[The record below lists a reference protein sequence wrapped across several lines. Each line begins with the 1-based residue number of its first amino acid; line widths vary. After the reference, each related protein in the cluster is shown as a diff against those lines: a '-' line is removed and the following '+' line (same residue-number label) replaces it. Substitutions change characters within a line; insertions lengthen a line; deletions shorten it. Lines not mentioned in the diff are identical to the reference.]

1 MKKITLLLIL
11 VLTTTLSFSQ
21 VSIGNGD
28 DGSGYN
34 TPPISPYYGYSYSQS
49 IYLASE
55 INTSGDITSIEYA
68 LNAGSDFSS
77 ADDNVDVWIGHTTKT
92 AFDSTSDW
100 VDVST
105 LNQVLT
111 DGTVSVSGDIL
122 TITFSSSFAYNG
134 TDNLVV
140 AVDANEPGYGSSSSY
155 VLSTNGPTAGLTL
168 DQKSDSTNSDPT
180 SPANGTLRQ
189 NRGNITFNGII
200 QSCPE
205 TSALT
210 LDAVTNATA
219 TISWT
224 AGGTETTWEYVVQA
238 SGTGEPAAGGTST
251 TTNPLTVSGLSAA
264 TAYEIYIRAACDG
277 GDFSAW
283 VSTTFTT
290 SCDSV
295 TSFPYLESFENIT
308 TGQPICWQVDGSL
321 GSTSSY
327 HFSSYVTGQSGRGMR
342 FNSYNASSGE
352 TSELITPIMDASAL
366 SSLELNFQYKN
377 PTGGDFEILISN
389 DGGQNYTSLES
400 GLTGQAD
407 WAPKNYDLTSYISS
421 TMLVKFKGTSNYG
434 SGDAY
439 IYLDEVGIRKIPSCT
454 PPSNITATVNSLT
467 EVEISWTAGGNET
480 EWTYEFGPTGF
491 TQGSGTLTVTGPN
504 NPITLGGLTSGATY
518 DIYVQANCSGS
529 DGDSPWETISWT
541 MPVAGDTFA
550 TATTLPF
557 TISPEGTGCSTS
569 TISID
574 FPNSGFTASG
584 LVSQGT
590 SPTGVDAFFNW
601 TATTDA
607 LRYWGTGS
615 GFPYIGIHDASGTEI
630 AYSTY
635 NQGDVVLSGWA
646 IGDEL
651 VIRIYDYGTSNVLVD
666 FCLEYYT
673 LPSAPNCAENV
684 SPTGSDVSF
693 NDGAAAITWDAPS
706 SGIAPTAY
714 EVFWGTT
721 SGDLTSIGVLDAPTT
736 TANILGLSYGATYYY
751 SIVPR
756 NGASLA
762 VGCAE
767 YSLTIEN
774 APIPF
779 STDFTNYPAG
789 FSESEGPYGTPSATD
804 NTSAWVTSD
813 FLNDATLGT
822 GAKVNIYS
830 TFTDEYLISPSFD
843 LSAGTH
849 YLNIDAGITDY
860 NGSGADADG
869 MGADDYVVVLFSE
882 DDGTTWSELYR
893 WDSTSGL
900 TNASQAMPE
909 VAISS
914 TSSTAKFALY
924 ANSGASS
931 GGDYDFHVTNF
942 QVTTTTLGTATN
954 TLEGFTLYPTI
965 VKEELNFR
973 SQNNVEAIT
982 VFNLLGQKVFSGA
995 PNTNNSSINLSNL
1008 RPGVYV
1014 VKVSAEGK
1022 IGSYKIIKE

>member
-1 MKKITLLLIL
+1 MKKITLLLL
-11 VLTTTLSFSQ
+11 LLTTTLSFSQ
-21 VSIGNGD
+21 VSIGGGD
-28 DGSGYN
+28 DGDGFN

-55 INTSGDITSIEYA
+55 IGTSGDITSIEYA
-68 LNAGSDFSS
+68 LNAGSNFTS
-77 ADDNVDVWIGHTTKT
+77 ADDNVDVWIGHTAKT

-105 LNQVLT
+105 LSHVLI
-111 DGTVSVSGDIL
+111 DGTVTVNNNVL
-122 TITFSSSFAYNG
+122 TITFNSSFTYNG
-134 TDNLVV
+134 TDNIVI
-140 AVDANEPGYGSSSSY
+140 AVDANEPGYGSSSAF
-155 VLSTNGPTAGLTL
+155 VLSTNGPTVGLTL
-168 DQKSDSTNSDPT
+168 DQRSDSTNSDPT
-180 SPANGTLRQ
+180 SPATGTLRQ
-189 NRGNITFNGII
+189 NRGNVTFNGIT
-200 QSCPE
+200 QSCP
-205 TSALT
+205 TPNNL
-210 LDAVTNATA
+210 VATA
-219 TISWT
+219 
-224 AGGTETTWEYVVQA
+224 
-238 SGTGEPAAGGTST
+238 
-251 TTNPLTVSGLSAA
+251 
-264 TAYEIYIRAACDG
+264 
-277 GDFSAW
+277 
-283 VSTTFTT
+283 
-290 SCDSV
+290 
-295 TSFPYLESFENIT
+295 
-308 TGQPICWQVDGSL
+308 
-321 GSTSSY
+321 
-327 HFSSYVTGQSGRGMR
+327 
-342 FNSYNASSGE
+342 
-352 TSELITPIMDASAL
+352 
-366 SSLELNFQYKN
+366 
-377 PTGGDFEILISN
+377 
-389 DGGQNYTSLES
+389 
-400 GLTGQAD
+400 
-407 WAPKNYDLTSYISS
+407 
-421 TMLVKFKGTSNYG
+421 
-434 SGDAY
+434 
-439 IYLDEVGIRKIPSCT
+439 
-454 PPSNITATVNSLT
+454 NSLT
-467 EVEISWTAGGNET
+467 EVEISWTAGGTET

-504 NPITLGGLTSGATY
+504 NPITLGGLTPGATY

-529 DGDSPWETISWT
+529 DGDSSWLTTSWT

-550 TATTLPF
+550 TATSLPF
-557 TISPEGTGCSTS
+557 TISPEGTGCTTS
-569 TISID
+569 NLSID

-584 LVSQGT
+584 LLGNGT
-590 SPTGVDAFFNW
+590 PGNEGVDAFFNW

-651 VIRIYDYGTSNVLVD
+651 VIRIYDYGTSMVNVE

-693 NDGAAAITWDAPS
+693 NNGAATITWDAPS
-706 SGIAPTAY
+706 SGPTPTEY
-714 EVFWGTT
+714 EVFWGDT
-721 SGDLTSIGVLDAPTT
+721 SGDLNSLGVT
-736 TANILGLSYGATYYY
+736 TATSANISGLNYGETYYY
-751 SIVPR
+751 SVVPQ
-756 NGASLA
+756 NGGSLA
-762 VGCAE
+762 IGCTE

-789 FSESEGPYGTPSATD
+789 FSESTGPYGTPSATV
-804 NTSAWVTSD
+804 TSSAWSTSD
-813 FLNDATLGT
+813 FLNDATLGK

-830 TFTDEYLISPSFD
+830 IFAVEYLISPTFD

-849 YLNIDAGITDY
+849 YLNIDAGITNY
-860 NGSGADADG
+860 NNSGADADG
-869 MGADDYVVVLFSE
+869 MDADDYVAVLFSE
-882 DDGTTWSELYR
+882 DDGATWSELYR
-893 WDSTSGL
+893 WDSADGL
-900 TNASQAMPE
+900 TNVSEAKSE
-909 VAISS
+909 YTLSS

-924 ANSGASS
+924 AYSGVDEVGA
-931 GGDYDFHVTNF
+931 DYDFHVTNF
-942 QVTTTTLGTATN
+942 QVTTQTLGTSTN

>member
-1 MKKITLLLIL
+1 MKKITLLLFL
-11 VLTTTLSFSQ
+11 
-21 VSIGNGD
+21 
-28 DGSGYN
+28 
-34 TPPISPYYGYSYSQS
+34 
-49 IYLASE
+49 
-55 INTSGDITSIEYA
+55 
-68 LNAGSDFSS
+68 
-77 ADDNVDVWIGHTTKT
+77 
-92 AFDSTSDW
+92 
-100 VDVST
+100 
-105 LNQVLT
+105 
-111 DGTVSVSGDIL
+111 L
-122 TITFSSSFAYNG
+122 TITFTSYAQLSEDFETDPPSGWTFMQTETDDPGWVQTTVRANSGAASFFH
-134 TDNLVV
+134 D
-140 AVDANEPGYGSSSSY
+140 DANIASESTSWMISPAYTVSADDKLSFFYNNNYNTYSVESGVWISTASGDPIANPSDFTEIFDIDANFSEDVWASHEYELSSY
-155 VLSTNGPTAGLTL
+155 VGQTIYVAF
-168 DQKSDSTNSDPT
+168 KY
-180 SPANGTLRQ
+180 
-189 NRGNITFNGII
+189 RGDY
-200 QSCPE
+200 
-205 TSALT
+205 A
-210 LDAVTNATA
+210 D
-219 TISWT
+219 
-224 AGGTETTWEYVVQA
+224 
-238 SGTGEPAAGGTST
+238 
-251 TTNPLTVSGLSAA
+251 
-264 TAYEIYIRAACDG
+264 EIYID
-277 GDFSAW
+277 DFSIAPPP
-283 VSTTFTT
+283 
-290 SCDSV
+290 SCSPV
-295 TSFPYLESFENIT
+295 
-308 TGQPICWQVDGSL
+308 
-321 GSTSSY
+321 
-327 HFSSYVTGQSGRGMR
+327 
-342 FNSYNASSGE
+342 
-352 TSELITPIMDASAL
+352 
-366 SSLELNFQYKN
+366 
-377 PTGGDFEILISN
+377 
-389 DGGQNYTSLES
+389 TSLE
-400 GLTGQAD
+400 A
-407 WAPKNYDLTSYISS
+407 
-421 TMLVKFKGTSNYG
+421 
-434 SGDAY
+434 
-439 IYLDEVGIRKIPSCT
+439 
-454 PPSNITATVNSLT
+454 TANSLT
-467 EVEISWTAGGNET
+467 EVEISWTAGGTET

-491 TQGSGTLTVTGPN
+491 AQGSGTLTVTGPN

-529 DGDSPWETISWT
+529 DGDSSWETISWT

-693 NDGAAAITWDAPS
+693 NNGAAAITWDAPS
-706 SGIAPTAY
+706 SGITPTGY
-714 EVFWGTT
+714 EIFWGTT
-721 SGDLTSIGVLDAPTT
+721 SGDLTSLGVIDAPDTT
-736 TANILGLSYGATYYY
+736 VNITGLAYGATYYY
-751 SIVPR
+751 SVVPQ

-762 VGCAE
+762 IGCAE
-767 YSLTIEN
+767 YSITIEN

-789 FSESEGPYGTPSATD
+789 FTESEGPFGSPDATD
-804 NTSAWVTSD
+804 NDSAWGTSD
-813 FLNDATLGT
+813 FLNDATLGK
-822 GAKVNIYS
+822 GAKVNIYGTS
-830 TFTDEYLISPSFD
+830 RDEYLISPTFD

-849 YLNIDAGITDY
+849 YLNIDAGITDW
-860 NGSGADADG
+860 NLTGADADG
-869 MGADDYVVVLFSE
+869 MGADDYVAVLFSE
-882 DDGTTWSELYR
+882 DDGASWVELYR

-900 TNASQAMPE
+900 TNAAEAMPE
-909 VAISS
+909 YVLSS

-954 TLEGFTLYPTI
+954 ILEGFALYPTI

-982 VFNLLGQKVFSGA
+982 VFNLLGQKVFSGV

-1022 IGSYKIIKE
+1022 TGSYKIVKE